1 MHEYG
6 IVQSLLQRVEEE
18 ASRRGATTVERIRV
32 RLGELSGVDGD
43 LLREAY
49 RVFRQRSVC
58 AAAELEIVSAEAAWE
73 CSRCQGEVPR
83 GERLWCS
90 QCEAPARLLSGDE
103 IVLERIEMEV
113 PDV

>member
-18 ASRRGATTVERIRV
+18 ASRRGGTAVHRIRL
-32 RLGELSGVDGD
+32 RLGELSGVETD

-58 AAAELEIVSAEAAWE
+58 AEAELDIVGAEASWE
-73 CSRCQGEVPR
+73 CGRCGREVPR
-83 GERLWCS
+83 GSRLWCTD
-90 QCEAPARLLSGDE
+90 CDAPARLASGDE

-113 PDV
+113 A

>member
-18 ASRRGATTVERIRV
+18 VSRRGATAVERIRL
-32 RLGELSGVDGD
+32 RLGELSGVESD
-43 LLREAY
+43 LLHEAF

-58 AAAELEIVSAEAAWE
+58 AAAELEIVSATASWE
-73 CSRCQGEVPR
+73 CSRCRSEVPR
-83 GERLWCS
+83 GGRLWCS
-90 QCEAPARLLSGDE
+90 ECEAPARLVSGDE